1 MTSTTASDQR
11 MFDACRDRAQQ
22 AHDRTGETYVVA
34 ETSLGPCG
42 MMYRAFEW
50 GDYHSR
56 GEHVCGRI
64 VQILKD
70 GE

>member
-1 MTSTTASDQR
+1 MNTYRPATANDQR

-42 MMYRAFEW
+42 MMYRAVE
-50 GDYHSR
+50 R
-56 GEHVCGRI
+56 GAYSPSDGQI
-64 VQILKD
+64 VQIL
-70 GE
+70 G